1 MLIYLSMIDNDD
13 DIYKFEELYNKY
25 KQLMFYIANQILGD
39 EHLAEDAVHISFI
52 KIAKNINKIN
62 NIDSRETKSFITV
75 LTKRTS
81 IDIYRKN
88 KKENIV
94 SFEEHYSDN
103 NADIACDL
111 SDDSYTLI
119 VKAILKLPEI
129 YKEVFILKYRHD
141 LSNKEISKVLDI
153 SKDNVEK
160 RIQRGKKKLQN
171 ILIDMEA
178 CKSEKI

>member
-1 MLIYLSMIDNDD
+1 MVIYLSMIENDE
-13 DIYKFEELYNKY
+13 DIDRFENLYNRY

-39 EHLAEDAVHISFI
+39 EHLSEDAVHISFI

-88 KKENIV
+88 KKENVV
-94 SFEEHYSDN
+94 SFEEHYLDN
-103 NADIACDL
+103 NLEIACDL
-111 SDDSYTLI
+111 SDDSDSFI
-119 VKAILKLPEI
+119 VEAISKLSDT

-141 LSNKEISKVLDI
+141 LSNKEISKVLNI

-171 ILIDMEA
+171 ILIDTEA
-178 CKSEKI
+178 CKSGQI